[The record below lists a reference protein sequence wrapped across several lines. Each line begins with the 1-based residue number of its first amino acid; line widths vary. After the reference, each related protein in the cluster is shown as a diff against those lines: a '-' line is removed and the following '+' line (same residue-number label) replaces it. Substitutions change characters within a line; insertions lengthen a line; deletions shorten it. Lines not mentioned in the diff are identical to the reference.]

1 MPILTQTRRVE
12 PGGADE
18 ARGVEGG
25 APGAGQLSQ
34 DPTPEAEGVAATGR
48 GHRRQAEEEGRGRAR
63 VARAERR
70 QQGDQDEKRR
80 HAGPWVG
87 EGESHCEFCGE
98 RRGRR
103 TTVNCV
109 GKGGGAGREHHSVGK
124 NRCELGGG
132 GPL

>member
-48 GHRRQAEEEGRGRAR
+48 GHRR
-63 VARAERR
+63 
-70 QQGDQDEKRR
+70 
-80 HAGPWVG
+80 
-87 EGESHCEFCGE
+87 
-98 RRGRR
+98 
-103 TTVNCV
+103 
-109 GKGGGAGREHHSVGK
+109 
-124 NRCELGGG
+124 
-132 GPL
+132 